1 MAAIEHT
8 EDLNDVTVSSSKYA
22 IVVTSDDKIAGKI
35 IKGSTHIV
43 TTDKVIVGTLNQIN
57 TYIENNSLEYYQVPI
72 PNI

>member
-22 IVVTSDDKIAGKI
+22 IVVTSDDKIASKI

-43 TTDKVIVGTLNQIN
+43 TTDKVVVGTLNQIN

>member
-43 TTDKVIVGTLNQIN
+43 TTDKVVVGTLNQIN
-57 TYIENNSLEYYQVPI
+57 SYIENNSLEYYQVPL